1 MFDLIT
7 IGDSTVDTIITIDHA
22 QVKCGLDKNECL
34 LCFNY
39 AEKIPIKNNVYS
51 IGGNAANVAVGCKKL
66 GIKTAIVTE
75 LGKDTNGFAIK
86 DELNRAGVDTKYIKM
101 LQGKETRYAIVLN
114 YQGERTILSY
124 HTDRKYSLP
133 KLPKTNWIYYTSL
146 GKSFEELQN
155 QLLKYLFAHPE
166 TKLAFNPGSYQ
177 MKNGLAKIKKI
188 LPHVNLIFVNRQEAE
203 KLAGK
208 KKTTKDL
215 INALLKKGV
224 TQIVMTDGIK
234 GSFATEGKD
243 IYFMK
248 SYPLKPKA
256 KTGAGDAYASGFM
269 SAILNKK
276 TVPTAM
282 QWGTANSSG
291 VIMEV
296 GAQKGLQNKAKITK
310 LLKKY
315 SRIKPIKI

>member
-7 IGDSTVDTIITIDHA
+7 IGDSTVDTIITIDEA
-22 QVKCGLDKNECL
+22 EVKCGLDKEECL

-86 DELNRAGVDTKYIKM
+86 DALNRAGVDTKYAKI
-101 LQGKETRYAIVLN
+101 LQGKQTRYAIVLN

-133 KLPKTNWIYYTSL
+133 KLPKTKWVYYSSL
-146 GKSFEELQN
+146 GKSFEKLQD

-166 TKLAFNPGSYQ
+166 VKLAFNPGSYQ

-188 LPHVNLIFVNRQEAE
+188 LPHVNLLFVNRQEAE
-203 KLAGK
+203 KLVGK

-224 TQIVMTDGIK
+224 KQVVMTDGAK
-234 GSFATEGKD
+234 GSFATEGKN

-248 SYPLKPKA
+248 SFPLKPKA
-256 KTGAGDAYASGFM
+256 KTGAGDAYSSGFL
-269 SAILNKK
+269 SAILSKK
-276 TVPTAM
+276 TAQQAM
-282 QWGTANSSG
+282 QWGTSNSSG
-291 VIMEV
+291 VIMKV
-296 GAQKGLQNKAKITK
+296 GAQKGLLNKKQT
-310 LLKKY
+310 LLLIKKY
-315 SRIKPIKI
+315 PKIRPIKI

>member
-7 IGDSTVDTIITIDHA
+7 IGDSTVDTIITIDEA
-22 QVKCGLDKNECL
+22 EVKCGLDKEECL

-51 IGGNAANVAVGCKKL
+51 VGGNAANVAVGCKKL

-75 LGKDTNGFAIK
+75 LGKDMNGFAIK
-86 DELNRAGVDTKYIKM
+86 HELEQARVDTKYVKV
-101 LQGKETRYAIVLN
+101 LKGKETRYAIVLN

-133 KLPKTNWIYYTSL
+133 KLPKTKWIYYTSL
-146 GKSFEELQN
+146 GKSFEGLQD
-155 QLLKYLFAHPE
+155 QILKYLFAHPE

-177 MKNGLAKIKKI
+177 MKNGLAKIKRI
-188 LPHVNLIFVNRQEAE
+188 LPHVNLLFVNRQEAE
-203 KLAGK
+203 KLVGK
-208 KKTTKDL
+208 KKTTKAL

-224 TQIVMTDGIK
+224 SQVVMTDGVK

-248 SYPLKPKA
+248 SFPLKPKA
-256 KTGAGDAYASGFM
+256 KTGAGDAYSSGFL
-269 SAILNKK
+269 SAILSGK
-276 TVPTAM
+276 TAPQAM
-282 QWGTANSSG
+282 GWGTSNSSG
-291 VIMEV
+291 VIMKV
-296 GAQKGLQNKAKITK
+296 GAQKGLLNKKQVSSII
-310 LLKKY
+310 KKY
-315 SRIKPIKI
+315 PRIKPQII